1 MNRPVQ
7 ASAQGPLQ
15 GPLQE
20 PLPGP
25 RSGSLSGPMQAVAA
39 QGPARGPGSHQVQLR
54 IDRLQLP
61 PGTALPPGGLAG
73 LEAAIGEALGLV
85 LQAPPSG
92 AVDAAARPP
101 ATLAQA
107 IAEQLR
113 PQLQPHLQ
121 PHLQPPRASHGL
133 TGGRP

>member
-7 ASAQGPLQ
+7 ASAQGP
-15 GPLQE
+15 
-20 PLPGP
+20 
-25 RSGSLSGPMQAVAA
+25 
-39 QGPARGPGSHQVQLR
+39 HQVHLH
-54 IDRLQLP
+54 IDRLHLP

-73 LEAAIGEALGLV
+73 LEAAIGEALGLA

-92 AVDAAARPP
+92 AVDAVARPP

-113 PQLQPHLQ
+113 PQLQPQ
-121 PHLQPPRASHGL
+121 LQPPLAPPQAPQPAPHRQQHQRPSLAGQHPA
-133 TGGRP
+133 GGRP